1 MLSRDAAQLQWQVQI
16 NSANYHLAFFSGVSI
31 EGDFNRHE
39 LWVDDVDPVAVA
51 EPHLGV
57 HLHHAP
63 DAVVRLAQVKQ
74 VVIPQIPLP
83 VRCPMEDRHR
93 AVGQSCQHSAF
104 HVDDGK
110 DRVLETNGMDAPP
123 PLGDR

>member
-1 MLSRDAAQLQWQVQI
+1 MGVKVLSRDAAQLQCQVQI

-63 DAVVRLAQVKQ
+63 DAVVRPAQVQQ
-74 VVIPQIPLP
+74 VVVPQVPLP
-83 VRCPMEDRHR
+83 TWVTLE
-93 AVGQSCQHSAF
+93 QLTNES
-104 HVDDGK
+104 
-110 DRVLETNGMDAPP
+110 RVLRVLTNERRVFTNG
-123 PLGDR
+123 R